1 MAVALCPIGYTVIYS
16 CIEEKY
22 FLGYRKDT
30 CAHIVLYRFSFLSF
44 VAGIAA
50 SVPQLENIM
59 SLVGS
64 FVTATVGFLLPAVA
78 HTLLLYKQL
87 SRFTIVANMI
97 FLFSGLIVLFA
108 GVYTSIAQIAGD
120 Y

>member
-1 MAVALCPIGYTVIYS
+1 MAVGLFPIGYTVIYS
-16 CIEEKY
+16 CIAEKY

-78 HTLLLYKQL
+78 HTLLLY
-87 SRFTIVANMI
+87 
-97 FLFSGLIVLFA
+97 
-108 GVYTSIAQIAGD
+108 
-120 Y
+120 